1 MDLEKINFIL
11 DVLNV
16 PNRVLFITFISLL
29 EIAVGLGVIG
39 TVLYITKQT
48 DKKIFFE
55 ELIYKVILIDV
66 WVCGMLFLIKY
77 V

>member
-1 MDLEKINFIL
+1 MDLERINFIL